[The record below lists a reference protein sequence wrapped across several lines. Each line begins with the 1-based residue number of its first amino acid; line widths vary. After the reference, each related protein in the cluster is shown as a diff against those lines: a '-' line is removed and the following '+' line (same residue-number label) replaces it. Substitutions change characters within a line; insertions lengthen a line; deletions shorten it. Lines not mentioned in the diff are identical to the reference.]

1 MKRCEILSVTGI
13 IAEFNPLHTGHE
25 LLLKKAKEQ
34 GTAVAV
40 ISGNFVQRGDL
51 AIAEK
56 RIRARAALLSGADL
70 VLEMPVPY
78 SMSTAQNFAL
88 GGVSALKGVGCDTLL
103 FGSESGDIAE
113 LTAACDILKTKEYSE
128 RLSTYLD
135 TGITFALARE
145 KAACDLGLKEGSL
158 SGANNN
164 LAIEYMTAAGNIGAD
179 FRFQTL
185 KRQGASHD
193 SSEASGGYASA
204 SLLRERILSGDR
216 DFCKDYIPE
225 KVFPLFTPENTAD
238 IRRIENAVL
247 AVLRTRTL
255 NELKNLPDIS
265 EGLENKLF
273 SEIKVAISLEDLYN
287 RIKVKRYTLAR
298 IRRLVLSAFIGLD
311 GTFFMKYPPYVRVLG
326 FNEQGMALLK
336 ERASGS
342 DIPIVTRVSEI
353 KNLTPTALKLFEAE
367 SRATDLFSLALPKPA
382 PCGLEYTAK
391 IIKTE

>member
-88 GGVSALKGVGCDTLL
+88 GGVSALKGVGGDTLL